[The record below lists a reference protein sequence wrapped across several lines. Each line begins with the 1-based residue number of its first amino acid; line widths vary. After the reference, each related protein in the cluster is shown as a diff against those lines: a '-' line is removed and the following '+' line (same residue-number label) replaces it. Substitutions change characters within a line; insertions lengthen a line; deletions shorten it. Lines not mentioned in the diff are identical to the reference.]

1 MIDGIDRTILRHL
14 KEDGRIT
21 ATALA
26 SKVGLTVAPCHRRL
40 RDLEQSGVIRGYR
53 ADIDPAAVGLGFEA
67 IVFVTL
73 QRADRATMAAFEAR
87 VTASSNIVEA
97 QRLFGSPDYLLK
109 VIAADLPAYQRFY
122 DDELAALPAVERL
135 TSTLVMKNLKTNIGP
150 PV

>member
-14 KEDGRIT
+14 KEDGRMT

-26 SKVGLTVAPCHRRL
+26 AKVGLTVAPCHRRL
-40 RDLEQSGVIRGYR
+40 RDLEASGVIRGYR
-53 ADIDPAAVGLGFEA
+53 ADIDPGAIGLGFEA

-73 QRADRATMAAFEAR
+73 RQADRATMSEFEDRVAAIP
-87 VTASSNIVEA
+87 NIVEA
-97 QRLFGSPDYLLK
+97 QRLFGSPDYLLR

-122 DDELAALPAVERL
+122 DDQLSALPAVERL
-135 TSTLVMKNLKTNIGP
+135 NSTLVMKNLKPNAGP

>member
-14 KEDGRIT
+14 KEDGRMT

-26 SKVGLTVAPCHRRL
+26 AKVGLTVAPCHRRL
-40 RDLEQSGVIRGYR
+40 RDLEASGVIRGYR
-53 ADIDPAAVGLGFEA
+53 ADIDPGAIGLGFEA

-73 QRADRATMAAFEAR
+73 RQADRATMSEFEDRVAAIP
-87 VTASSNIVEA
+87 NIVEA
-97 QRLFGSPDYLLK
+97 QRLFGSPDYLLR

-122 DDELAALPAVERL
+122 DDQLSALPSVERL
-135 TSTLVMKNLKTNIGP
+135 NSTLVMKNLKPNAGP

>member
-14 KEDGRIT
+14 KEDGRMT

-26 SKVGLTVAPCHRRL
+26 AKVGLTVAPCHRRL
-40 RDLEQSGVIRGYR
+40 RDLEASGVIQGYR
-53 ADIDPAAVGLGFEA
+53 ADIDPGAIGLGFEA

-73 QRADRATMAAFEAR
+73 RQADRATMSEFEDRVAAIP
-87 VTASSNIVEA
+87 NIVEA
-97 QRLFGSPDYLLK
+97 QRLFGSPDYLLR

-122 DDELAALPAVERL
+122 DDQLSALPAVERL
-135 TSTLVMKNLKTNIGP
+135 NSTLVMKNLKPNAGP

>member
-14 KEDGRIT
+14 KEDGRMT

-26 SKVGLTVAPCHRRL
+26 AKVGLTVAPCHRRL
-40 RDLEQSGVIRGYR
+40 RDLEASGVIRGYR
-53 ADIDPAAVGLGFEA
+53 ADIDPAAIGLGFEA

-73 QRADRATMAAFEAR
+73 RQADRATMSEFEDRVAAIP
-87 VTASSNIVEA
+87 NIVEA
-97 QRLFGSPDYLLK
+97 QRLFGSPDYLLR

-122 DDELAALPAVERL
+122 DDQLSALPAVERL
-135 TSTLVMKNLKTNIGP
+135 NSTLVMKNLKTNAGP